1 MGTPPFVPQDT
12 FGASQG
18 STNAIPGAA
27 TDASRM
33 AMQIIQQA
41 TQGAQNPIVS
51 RPQVILPQ
59 PRVPQKLPTDTPPT
73 GMVNATT
80 RAGQRRNDMQSL
92 ISSVGN
98 IVRAGINKK
107 NQNVERDVMHDLA
120 IIQAAASNPDDPQ
133 NKAIL
138 DKMSQ
143 DSKVVKRLEKALGHN
158 PLSGEPPPTEAK
170 AMMKFQASQQPR
182 QQAVQAAQGRS
193 AIQNN
198 PALQGGGQGNGSS
211 GGQPT
216 LTPIPNAVPGQ
227 NTPQPI
233 PNAQGANVTPQGGG
247 AMQNL
252 FSRMPNTQQ
261 INPVVAMQAELIKA
275 GILPKNDLSPKVL
288 LDYVQEAMKDDTKRE
303 EIKARAEATNNQ
315 SLMRLYD
322 TLVRANASI
331 QRGRER
337 DASQERQ
344 THEKAQAYKYGA
356 DKRYAAAESKAMKTD
371 STFKNLKIASDAY
384 DKDIQRTEEQL
395 STLLKQKTTG
405 QIEKGQ
411 DIDQA
416 IILKKQ
422 ELDKYK
428 SLKDTMTNMMKER
441 LQIDP
446 PEGGVDNLLQQ
457 DTPKEE
463 DMQFGDYV
471 FGNQPQ
477 Q

>member
-12 FGASQG
+12 FGASQS

-59 PRVPQKLPTDTPPT
+59 PRVPSKLPTDTPPT

-107 NQNVERDVMHDLA
+107 NQNTERDVMHDLA

-143 DSKVVKRLEKALGHN
+143 DPKVVKRLEKALGHN
-158 PLSGEPPPTEAK
+158 PLSGEPPPTETK
-170 AMMKFQASQQPR
+170 AMMKFQAAQQPR
-182 QQAVQAAQGRS
+182 QQAIQAAQGRS

-198 PALQGGGQGNGSS
+198 PALQGGGTSSNGS
-211 GGQPT
+211 GGTTSQSQPT
-216 LTPIPNAVPGQ
+216 
-227 NTPQPI
+227 PQS
-233 PNAQGANVTPQGGG
+233 GG

-252 FSRMPNTQQ
+252 LSRMPNTQQ

-275 GILPKNDLSPKVL
+275 GILPKNDMTPKAL
-288 LDYVQEAMKDDTKRE
+288 LDFVQEAMKDDTKRE

-322 TLVRANASI
+322 TLVRANASM

>member
-12 FGASQG
+12 FGASQNT
-18 STNAIPGAA
+18 TNAIPGAA

-33 AMQIIQQA
+33 AIQIIQQA

-59 PRVPQKLPTDTPPT
+59 PRIPQKLPTDTPPT

-107 NQNVERDVMHDLA
+107 NQNTERDVMHDLA

-143 DSKVVKRLEKALGHN
+143 DPKVVKRLQKALGYN
-158 PLSGEPPPTEAK
+158 PLAGEPPPTEAK
-170 AMMKFQASQQPR
+170 AMMKFQAAQQPR

-193 AIQNN
+193 AVQNN

-211 GGQPT
+211 GATP
-216 LTPIPNAVPGQ
+216 TPIPNAIPGQ

-233 PNAQGANVTPQGGG
+233 PNAQGGG

-252 FSRMPNTQQ
+252 LSRMPNTQQ

-275 GILPKNDLSPKVL
+275 GIMPKNDLGPQGML
-288 LDYVQEAMKDDTKRE
+288 TYVTELMKDDTKRAE
-303 EIKARAEATNNQ
+303 LKARAEATNNVA
-315 SLMRLYD
+315 LMRLYD
-322 TLVRANASI
+322 TVIRADAMMR
-331 QRGRER
+331 RGQAH
-337 DASQERQ
+337 DISQEKQ
-344 THEKAQAYKYGA
+344 THEKAQAYRYGA
-356 DKRYAAAESKAMKTD
+356 DKRYAAAESKAMRTD
-371 STFKNLKIASDAY
+371 NVFKNLKIASDAY

-395 STLLKQKTTG
+395 STLLKQKSTG
-405 QIEKGQ
+405 TQEKGV

-416 IILKKQ
+416 IVLKKQ

-471 FGNQPQ
+471 FGNQP
-477 Q
+477 